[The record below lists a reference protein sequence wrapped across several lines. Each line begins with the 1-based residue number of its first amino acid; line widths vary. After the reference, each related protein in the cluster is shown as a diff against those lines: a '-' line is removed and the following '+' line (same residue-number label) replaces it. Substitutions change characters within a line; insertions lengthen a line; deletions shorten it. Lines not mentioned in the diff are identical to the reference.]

1 MRVHGIAAAVHTI
14 KCERGGHGMETAT
27 ARILF
32 ILVCLGI
39 GFRNLSGTRLADRT
53 PADLTAVLIASGT
66 GTMAVI
72 RPETPFQVFLAP
84 LAALILVYQVSRLV
98 SGFPASDKGI
108 PAAAP
113 EADEALHVTPVS
125 RRSGPPPM
133 ALPLIENGKI
143 RTDNLNKLN
152 RTQLWLRRELR
163 HFGYRDMRQIN
174 YLTIDRSG
182 NFFMDLKENRHRNS
196 ADPFPDHR

>member
-1 MRVHGIAAAVHTI
+1 
-14 KCERGGHGMETAT
+14 METAT

-32 ILVCLGI
+32 ILICLGI
-39 GFRNLSGTRLADRT
+39 GFRNLYGTRLADLA
-53 PADLTAVLIASGT
+53 PADLMAVLMASGT

-72 RPETPFQVFLAP
+72 RPETPLQVFLAP
-84 LAALILVYQVSRLV
+84 LAALILVYQVSRMI
-98 SGFPASDKGI
+98 SGFPVSDKGI
-108 PAAAP
+108 PAAAVP
-113 EADEALHVTPVS
+113 AADEALHVIPVS
-125 RRSGPPPM
+125 QRSGPPPM

-163 HFGYRDMRQIN
+163 HFGYRDMRQIR

-182 NFFMDLKENRHRNS
+182 NFFMDLKKDRQRNS
-196 ADPFPDHR
+196 ADPFTDHR